1 MKTILY
7 IILGI
12 VLVAAAGYGGFEEGK
27 AYQTNQANQIRN
39 QFLQA
44 RGLTTGTGTFSGQ
57 NGASNGSGRGNGFGG
72 GVVGSVKDIQ
82 GSTLDL
88 STATD
93 VTTVNLS
100 ASTQIE
106 KTISATTSDL
116 QPGERLI
123 VRGTRNAD
131 GSLAADQIQIV
142 SNGGPTQSST
152 QPTPVP

>member
-1 MKTILY
+1 MKKFIWILV
-7 IILGI
+7 GI
-12 VLVAAAGYGGFEEGK
+12 VLVAAAGFGGFEEGK
-27 AYQTNQANQIRN
+27 AYQSNQANQIRS

-44 RGLTTGTGTFSGQ
+44 RGLNPNGFSGQ
-57 NGASNGSGRGNGFGG
+57 NGSSPNGGGRGAGFGG
-72 GVVGSVKDIQ
+72 GVTGNIKDIQ

-106 KTISATTSDL
+106 KTVPGTSADL
-116 QPGERLI
+116 QPGERLVI
-123 VRGTRNAD
+123 RGSRNAD

-142 SNGGPTQSST
+142 NNAGAAQSSA
-152 QPTPVP
+152 QITPAP

>member
-1 MKTILY
+1 MKTIIY

-12 VLVAAAGYGGFEEGK
+12 VLVAAAGFGGFEEGK
-27 AYQTNQANQIRN
+27 AYQANQANQIRN

-44 RGLTTGTGTFSGQ
+44 RGLTPGTAGGQ
-57 NGASNGSGRGNGFGG
+57 NGTPNGSSSRAGGFGG

-106 KTISATTSDL
+106 KTIPATTADL

-123 VRGTRNAD
+123 VRGSRNSD

-142 SNGGPTQSST
+142 SNGGNAQSST
-152 QPTPVP
+152 QPTPAP